1 MAVLHTHEF
10 GDGAGAPLLALHG
23 VTGHGRRYR
32 RLGDE
37 GWPDRRTVAVDLRGH
52 GRSTSDGPW
61 NVQQHVDDLID
72 TLDALQLPELD
83 VVGHSYGGTI
93 ALALLARAPERVRTL
108 ALLDPAL
115 TVTAEMADLAALSM
129 IADQGFATVD
139 EAVAFRTGGD
149 ERLTETVAAE
159 VADHLVEGD
168 DGRYRFRFHR
178 PADLG
183 LRRLVDQPG
192 DRRQLR
198 LSCSS
203 RSSSCPDPIRG
214 GDDILVLCET
224 YLTDLETPHPTNT
237 RRPGRGHR
245 REVRR
250 PGALVRSRAGVHH
263 DRPDGLARYGFPN
276 GGFPAPQGP
285 YYCGVGADEIHGR
298 DIVEEHTDP
307 ASPPAS
313 RSPAPTPRSCPA
325 SGSSRSARPTPSRS
339 ATTSGWPATCCT
351 ASARTTTSR
360 SASTPS
366 P

>member
-72 TLDALQLPELD
+72 TLDALELPELD

-178 PADLG
+178 PAAITAWGEMCAALPAQVEPRPA
-183 LRRLVDQPG
+183 LLVVATQAPF
-192 DRRQLR
+192 
-198 LSCSS
+198 
-203 RSSSCPDPIRG
+203 
-214 GDDILVLCET
+214 V
-224 YLTDLETPHPTNT
+224 TPAV
-237 RRPGRGHR
+237 
-245 REVRR
+245 E
-250 PGALVRSRAGVHH
+250 A
-263 DRPDGLARYGFPN
+263 GLAGLLGDHLATVRLD
-276 GGFPAPQGP
+276 
-285 YYCGVGADEIHGR
+285 CGHLLYWERFDETAGAVR
-298 DIVEEHTDP
+298 DFL
-307 ASPPAS
+307 
-313 RSPAPTPRSCPA
+313 
-325 SGSSRSARPTPSRS
+325 S
-339 ATTSGWPATCCT
+339 AT
-351 ASARTTTSR
+351 R
-360 SASTPS
+360 
-366 P
+366 